1 VSARG
6 RRYAR
11 PRIRQRTARGR
22 RLYVHEVRCRCGWA
36 ELVGGNRAIALAVAD
51 AHWHGTHRRRSA

>member
-1 VSARG
+1 VTARV

-22 RLYVHEVRCRCGWA
+22 RLWVYELRCRCGWA
-36 ELVGGNRAIALAVAD
+36 QLIGGTKAIALAVAD
-51 AHWHGTHRRRSA
+51 AHWHDTHRRRSA